1 MYNSHVTSILSIAI
15 SALFLVLTVSANASG
30 DKVPKAAKGK
40 AGTLTCK
47 GSGGIGLILGSQ
59 EKLLCTYAPAGN
71 GPKTLL
77 DGKITKI
84 GLDIGIKG
92 KSTMIWGVLASTTM
106 LPGDALKGYFAG
118 VSADIALGIG
128 AGANVLVG
136 GNNKS
141 IVLQPFS
148 VKGQTGI
155 NLAIGVSGL
164 TLKPRRQ

>member
-1 MYNSHVTSILSIAI
+1 
-15 SALFLVLTVSANASG
+15 
-30 DKVPKAAKGK
+30 
-40 AGTLTCK
+40 
-47 GSGGIGLILGSQ
+47 
-59 EKLLCTYAPAGN
+59 
-71 GPKTLL
+71 
-77 DGKITKI
+77 
-84 GLDIGIKG
+84 
-92 KSTMIWGVLASTTM
+92 
-106 LPGDALKGYFAG
+106 